1 MEKGRT
7 KKYLNEL
14 KNQALIILGVLSAG
28 MGLKGFLLPNHFI
41 DGGVTGISMLVSE
54 VTGYPLPLLIVLINV
69 PFVAMALRLIG
80 LRFAVKSAA
89 AIGALSLCLMAVDF
103 PVMTTDKILSS
114 IFGGFFLGG
123 GIGAAVRGGSVL
135 DGTEIAALLISR
147 KSHLLKVGDV
157 ILIGNI
163 FIFSAAAW
171 FLGAE
176 SALYSILTYFSASKT
191 VDFLVY
197 GIEEYHGVMIIS
209 RKSEKIRTAILHGM
223 GRGVTVLKG
232 EGGLSENE
240 QKILFCVV
248 TRLEIPKIKVIA
260 KEIDP
265 SVFIVIHAVADA
277 SGGIVKK
284 RALH

>member
-1 MEKGRT
+1 MKR
-7 KKYLNEL
+7 YLSEL
-14 KNQALIILGVLSAG
+14 KSLLLIIMGVLSAG

-41 DGGVTGISMLVSE
+41 DGGVTGISMLISE
-54 VTGYPLPLLIVLINV
+54 VADYPLPMLILIINV
-69 PFVAMALRLIG
+69 PFIIMALRLIG
-80 LRFAVKSAA
+80 MKFAVKSAA
-89 AIGALSLCLMAVDF
+89 AIAGLSLCLLILDF
-103 PVMTTDKILSS
+103 PMMTSDKILSS

-123 GIGAAVRGGSVL
+123 GIGAAVRGASVL
-135 DGTEIAALLISR
+135 DGTEIAALLISK

-171 FLGAE
+171 FLGVE
-176 SALYSILTYFSASKT
+176 SALYSILTYFAASKT

-209 RKSEKIRTAILHGM
+209 RKSEKIRTAVLQGM

-232 EGGLSENE
+232 EGGMTEKE
-240 QKILFCVV
+240 QKILYCVV

-284 RALH
+284 RALR